1 MVERKEPQQPK
12 GYTIKEFIDGKKFG
26 IPSFQRRYDWRED
39 NIYDMWED
47 LKTHVLTIKGEN
59 PGKTHY
65 FGNSIIWNDNGIHQ
79 LIDGQQRT
87 LTFVAL
93 FAAFRDFFKEKGLD
107 DASRD
112 ARELLWIRRAKKSF
126 INSSNSL
133 DEPKLQELVNPSF
146 SCGELSA
153 SLPRLH
159 KAYRYF
165 TSYLERAY
173 AVELTHFRGDTDKAN
188 EAAENWFFDILAHAH
203 VSAVTCDTLDEA
215 YVMFKAHNSRG
226 LDLNASDMVKV
237 ALMSWL
243 KDRNIDADRFTTL
256 WTNIDSRCN
265 EKPQEIGYMLG
276 DFYKA
281 KTGNMI
287 SSSGLLSHWEDMLK
301 GIAKTPTKGNA
312 LYNELDYFSEAWSKY
327 FYKIEG
333 NDRHNDLVDMRVS
346 NQLAPI
352 IAAWKATTSFDL
364 QKAFVS
370 AIMDCMEFTHI
381 HAKVAGM
388 TDANA
393 LKKTYVRWAHLMWTA
408 GTPNDPITIIK
419 QEARAFKVAT
429 KETFKTNLRY
439 RNDLNTAQSRFMLRK
454 IEGLK
459 SPGISA
465 NKMNHVE
472 HIVPKAHHGQ
482 SDWAHISWDE
492 HTTKLNNLG
501 NLTLLLDKSNMSIG
515 NKGWAVK
522 EPELKKSDLKLNK
535 EIVAKGHAKWDDSTI
550 RTRCNELAGYLY
562 DHLEIR

>member
-1 MVERKEPQQPK
+1 MQRKKPQQPV
-12 GYTIKEFIDGKKFG
+12 GYTINGFIEGKEFG
-26 IPSFQRRYDWRED
+26 IPSFQRRYDWREE
-39 NIYDMWED
+39 NIADMWED
-47 LKTHVLTIKGEN
+47 LKTHVLTIKGKN

-65 FGNSIIWNDNGIHQ
+65 FGNSIIWDNDGIHE

-93 FAAFRDFFKEKGLD
+93 IAAFRDFFNKKGLD
-107 DASRD
+107 HASRD
-112 ARELLWIRRAKKSF
+112 ARDMLWVRRANKSF
-126 INSSNSL
+126 IHSSNSL
-133 DEPKLQELVNPSF
+133 DEPKLQELVNPDF
-146 SCGELSA
+146 ECAVMSA

-159 KAYRYF
+159 KAYQYF
-165 TSYLERAY
+165 SKYLNDSYAE
-173 AVELTHFRGDTDKAN
+173 ELSYFRGDEVKAN
-188 EAAENWFFDILAHAH
+188 EAAENWFYDILTHAH

-243 KDRNIDADRFTTL
+243 KERGINAEQFTSL

-276 DFYKA
+276 DFFKA
-281 KTGNMI
+281 KTGQMI
-287 SSSGLLSHWEDMLK
+287 SSSGLLHHWEDMLK
-301 GIAKTPTKGNA
+301 GIEKRPKQGTK
-312 LYNELDYFSEAWSKY
+312 LYGELDRFSEEWSKY

-346 NQLAPI
+346 NQFAPML
-352 IAAWKATTSFDL
+352 AAWRATTEYTLQSSFVNTL
-364 QKAFVS
+364 MS
-370 AIMDCMEFTHI
+370 CIEFTHI
-381 HAKVAGM
+381 HAKLAGM

-393 LKKTYVRWAHLMWTA
+393 LKKTYVRWAHYMWTVGNPRDA
-408 GTPNDPITIIK
+408 VHLIK
-419 QEARAFKVAT
+419 GEAETHKVAT

-439 RNDLNTAQSRFMLRK
+439 QNDLSVAQARFLLRK
-454 IEGLK
+454 IESLK

-472 HIVPKAHHGQ
+472 HIVPKAYHGQ
-482 SDWAHISWDE
+482 PDWAHITWDE

-515 NKGWAVK
+515 NKGWAIK
-522 EPELKKSDLKLNK
+522 EPKLRESDLKLNK
-535 EIVAKGHAKWDDSTI
+535 EIIANAHTRWDNAAI
-550 RTRCNELAGYLY
+550 NARCNDLASYLY
-562 DHLEIR
+562 ERLEIR

>member
-1 MVERKEPQQPK
+1 M
-12 GYTIKEFIDGKKFG
+12 
-26 IPSFQRRYDWRED
+26 
-39 NIYDMWED
+39 
-47 LKTHVLTIKGEN
+47 
-59 PGKTHY
+59 
-65 FGNSIIWNDNGIHQ
+65 
-79 LIDGQQRT
+79 
-87 LTFVAL
+87 
-93 FAAFRDFFKEKGLD
+93 
-107 DASRD
+107 
-112 ARELLWIRRAKKSF
+112 
-126 INSSNSL
+126 
-133 DEPKLQELVNPSF
+133 
-146 SCGELSA
+146 
-153 SLPRLH
+153 PRLH

-173 AVELTHFRGDTDKAN
+173 AEELNYFRGDVSKAN

-243 KDRNIDADRFTTL
+243 KDRNIAADRFTTL
-256 WTNIDSRCN
+256 WTSIDSRCN

-281 KTGNMI
+281 RTGNMI
-287 SSSGLLSHWEDMLK
+287 SSSGLLNHWEDMLK
-301 GIAKTPTKGNA
+301 GIAKNPTKGNA

-333 NDRHNDLVDMRVS
+333 NDRHNDLADMRVS
-346 NQLAPI
+346 NQLAPM
-352 IAAWKATTSFDL
+352 IAAWKATSTFDL
-364 QKAFVS
+364 QKSFVS
-370 AIMDCMEFTHI
+370 TLMECIEFTHI
-381 HAKVAGM
+381 HAKLAGM

-393 LKKTYVRWAHLMWTA
+393 LKKTYVRWAHLMWAA
-408 GTPNDPITIIK
+408 GNPNDPIAIIK
-419 QEARAFKVAT
+419 QEARAFRVAT
-429 KETFKTNLRY
+429 KETFKTNLRH
-439 RNDLNTAQSRFMLRK
+439 RNDLTTAQARFFLRK

-472 HIVPKAHHGQ
+472 HIVPKAYRSQ
-482 SDWAHISWDE
+482 PDWGHISWDE

-535 EIVAKGHAKWDDSTI
+535 EIVAKGYAKWDDSTVKA
-550 RTRCNELAGYLY
+550 RCNELAGYLY
-562 DHLEIR
+562 DHLEIK